1 MIHDF
6 LVSRRLQDAICLTYV
21 VYATNRDVV
30 QHLSSRQP
38 KVKGLRYLCGYSF
51 VWIRIVCTYYHIFT
65 YLYLDAEEGIG
76 HRKLMMVVIPGLCSF
91 DPSMD

>member
-1 MIHDF
+1 M
-6 LVSRRLQDAICLTYV
+6 
-21 VYATNRDVV
+21 YATNRDVV

-38 KVKGLRYLCGYSF
+38 KIKKGLRYLCGYSF